1 MLDRKQKLI
10 KKIKSGRCII
20 DCHTHVGIS
29 FKSYVQSAFPYC
41 LSFEDLILRMKY
53 NSIDY
58 SVVFPLDSTYYDV
71 SEENPKNIQET
82 ERYSKFPYELEN
94 KNLLKEIFEIFP
106 EYCGKVLP
114 FLMFDPGRR
123 TREQAALFEEL
134 SRKYPV
140 FGLKTCTTYIQS
152 YIKDLETTG
161 RPILDFAINSRMPV
175 IIHSSYDRGDPWAKI
190 EDILE
195 IAEKYPQL
203 KICLAHSARFL
214 KSALIKAAALKK
226 IDSVLLTTRKPK
238 EGLRGALY
246 IKEKGMDIDSFEK
259 ETVIF
264 EGSAL
269 EAIKAFPKNVN
280 VSSALSLA
288 GIGAKKTKVRIIC
301 DPGIKRNIHEIKV
314 EGDSGK
320 IFIRMEN
327 FPSPDNPKTSYQAA
341 LSAMAVIKGIAD
353 NVKIGT

>member
-214 KSALIKAAALKK
+214 KSALIKAAALKNCY
-226 IDSVLLTTRKPK
+226 IDLSAFYIHCLLAFQNHRAIPSLEERFEADYAHPESVMKKLVEEFPEKLIWGSDIPSNHFIQDWYDNKGKKVECRLKAGFDSEINLLNS
-238 EGLRGALY
+238 L
-246 IKEKGMDIDSFEK
+246 SEK
-259 ETVIF
+259 ERYSI
-264 EGSAL
+264 AY
-269 EAIKAFPKNVN
+269 
-280 VSSALSLA
+280 
-288 GIGAKKTKVRIIC
+288 
-301 DPGIKRNIHEIKV
+301 
-314 EGDSGK
+314 
-320 IFIRMEN
+320 EN
-327 FPSPDNPKTSYQAA
+327 TSRF
-341 LSAMAVIKGIAD
+341 LFD
-353 NVKIGT
+353 